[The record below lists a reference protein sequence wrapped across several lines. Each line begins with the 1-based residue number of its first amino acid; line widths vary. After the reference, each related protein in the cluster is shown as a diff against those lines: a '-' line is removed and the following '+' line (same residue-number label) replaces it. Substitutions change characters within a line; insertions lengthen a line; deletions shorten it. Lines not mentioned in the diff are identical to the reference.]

1 MAHTF
6 TLTHGAIA
14 AIANIRASDDG
25 FGARQWSAIYLNA
38 EKPAPI
44 YPDGDLSR
52 DVAHSFPEVLRR
64 LIAERFARVFAADV
78 MARDAIIAELPRVDV
93 EPLTLTRINNDSNGN
108 PRYVAH
114 FLSCIPDAPRDA
126 PAEDIGTRYAR
137 ACKAMNA
144 IGGRKYHCRAY
155 GGGIVFQSY
164 SVDEL
169 AADVSRLTGRT
180 LYPVID

>member
-1 MAHTF
+1 MTHTF

-25 FGARQWSAIYLNA
+25 FGARQWSAIYVNA
-38 EKPAPI
+38 DKPAAI
-44 YPDGDLSR
+44 YPDGDMSR
-52 DVAHSFPEVLRR
+52 DVSYSFPQVLRR
-64 LIAERFARVFAADV
+64 IIAERFARVFAADV
-78 MARDAIIAELPRVDV
+78 MARDAIIAELQPVTI
-93 EPLTLTRINNDSNGN
+93 EPLTLTRIRNDGYGN

-114 FLSCIPDAPRDA
+114 FLSCLPDAPRVA
-126 PAEDIGTRYAR
+126 PAEDIGARYAR
-137 ACKAMNA
+137 ACKAMNT

-169 AADVSRLTGRT
+169 ASDVSRLTGRT
-180 LYPVID
+180 FYPVID

>member
-6 TLTHGAIA
+6 TLTHGSIA
-14 AIANIRASDDG
+14 AIATIRASDNG
-25 FGARQWSAIYLNA
+25 FSARQWSAIYVSA
-38 EKPAPI
+38 DKPAAI
-44 YPDGDLSR
+44 YPDGEMSR
-52 DVAHSFPEVLRR
+52 DVAHSFPQVLRAI
-64 LIAERFARVFAADV
+64 IAERFARVFAADV
-78 MARDAIIAELPRVDV
+78 MARDAIIAELRSIRV
-93 EPLTLTRINNDSNGN
+93 EPLILTRIRNDGYGN

-137 ACKAMNA
+137 ACKLMNR

-180 LYPVID
+180 FYPVID